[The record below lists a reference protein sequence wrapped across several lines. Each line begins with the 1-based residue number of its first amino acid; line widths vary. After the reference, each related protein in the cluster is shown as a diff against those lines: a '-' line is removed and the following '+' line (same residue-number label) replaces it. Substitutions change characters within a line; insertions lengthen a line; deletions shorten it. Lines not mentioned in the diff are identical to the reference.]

1 MQTNAASLQASE
13 EYIPLPNHLTKY
25 CVMSIHFVLLS
36 GIVSFAMGYKM
47 LSLLFLV
54 LYIIGFTYWSEP
66 KYNCTLKKI
75 DIALVFTT
83 FFILL
88 YYSFQFKEKYQ
99 KVLITTFLIIVVI
112 LIINETLYRF
122 KIVGMFEN
130 DIAKPLNSDFS
141 YFTLDY
147 TLAGTMEREYCCR
160 FSVLLHCFFGHMLTS
175 LVWIYCLIG
184 NTYF

>member
-122 KIVGMFEN
+122 KIVGMFGERILLPIFSFTALFFRTYADKSGM
-130 DIAKPLNSDFS
+130 DIL
-141 YFTLDY
+141 LD
-147 TLAGTMEREYCCR
+147 
-160 FSVLLHCFFGHMLTS
+160 
-175 LVWIYCLIG
+175 W
-184 NTYF
+184 